1 MTSKEQPS
9 GDPILS
15 VEELRKS
22 FGGLQAVDGAT
33 FTVSEGTITGLI
45 GPNGAGKTTMFNLL
59 TGVLGPDSGTVRFRD
74 ETIEGRPP
82 EAIVTEGIGRTF
94 QTPRI
99 FMGMTVRENLAF
111 AAQGQSGE
119 SAFNAVF
126 RGGRVSQEEAQL
138 RKEVDEALSFL
149 DLEDLAEEYARGL
162 SGGQRKLLELGR
174 VLMLDPDLIL
184 LDEPVA
190 GVNPV
195 LAEDL
200 LDRLHAL
207 NKEGR
212 TLLLI
217 EHDME
222 IIMNNCDQIVVLHN
236 GQVLATGPPEEIRDN
251 EAVLE
256 AYLGGEIA

>member
-1 MTSKEQPS
+1 MTAGEEPP
-9 GDPILS
+9 GDSILS
-15 VEELRKS
+15 VEGLKKS

-59 TGVLGPDSGTVRFRD
+59 TGVLSPDDGAVRFR
-74 ETIEGRPP
+74 EQTIGGRYP
-82 EAIVTEGIGRTF
+82 ENIVSEGIGRTF

-99 FMGMTVRENLAF
+99 FRGMTVRENLAF
-111 AAQGQSGE
+111 AARAQSGE
-119 SAFNAVF
+119 SAVNAIF
-126 RGGRVSQEEAQL
+126 RGSRVSREEERL
-138 RKEVDEALSFL
+138 REEVDDILSFL
-149 DLEDLAEEYARGL
+149 DLADLAEEYARGL

-174 VLMLDPDLIL
+174 VLMLDPDLVL

-207 NKEGR
+207 NDEGR

-222 IIMNNCDQIVVLHN
+222 VVMNNCDWIVVLHN
-236 GQVLATGPPEEIRDN
+236 GQVLATGPPEEVRNN
-251 EAVLE
+251 EEVLE
-256 AYLGGEIA
+256 AYLGGEVA

>member
-1 MTSKEQPS
+1 MTPSEQPS
-9 GDPILS
+9 SEAILS
-15 VEELRKS
+15 VEELKKS
-22 FGGLQAVDGAT
+22 FGGLQAVDGAS

-59 TGVLGPDSGTVRFRD
+59 TGGLEPESGAVRFQG
-74 ETIEGRPP
+74 ENIEECRP
-82 EAIVTEGIGRTF
+82 ESIVAEGIGRTF

-99 FMGMTVRENLAF
+99 FMGMPVRENLAF
-111 AAQGQSGE
+111 AARAQSGE

-126 RGGRVSQEEAQL
+126 RGGHVSQEEEQL
-138 RKEVDEALSFL
+138 QKEVDETLSFL
-149 DLEDLAEEYARGL
+149 DLEDLAENYARGL

-222 IIMNNCDQIVVLHN
+222 IVMNNCDQIIVLHN
-236 GQVLATGPPEEIRDN
+236 GRVLATGPPEEIRNN

>member
-1 MTSKEQPS
+1 MTVEEQPP
-9 GDPILS
+9 GEAILS
-15 VEELRKS
+15 VEELKKS

-74 ETIEGRPP
+74 KAIEGRRP
-82 EAIVTEGIGRTF
+82 EGIVAEGIGRTF

-99 FMGMTVRENLAF
+99 FRGMTVRENLAF
-111 AAQGQSGE
+111 AAQAQSGE

-126 RGGRVSQEEAQL
+126 RGARVSREETQL
-138 RKEVDEALSFL
+138 REEVDEILSFL
-149 DLEDLAEEYARGL
+149 DLEDLAEDYARGL

-207 NKEGR
+207 NEEGR

-222 IIMNNCDQIVVLHN
+222 IVMNNCDRIVVLHN
-236 GQVLATGPPEEIRDN
+236 GQVLATGPPEEIRNN

-256 AYLGGEIA
+256 AYLGGEIE

>member
-1 MTSKEQPS
+1 MTHDEPP
-9 GDPILS
+9 GEAILS
-15 VEELRKS
+15 VEDLKKS

-33 FTVSEGTITGLI
+33 YTVSEGSITGLI

-59 TGVLGPDSGTVRFRD
+59 TGMLAPDSGTVHFRG
-74 ETIEGRPP
+74 ETVQGQTP
-82 EAIVTEGIGRTF
+82 EAIVAEGIGRTF

-99 FMGMTVRENLAF
+99 FRGMTVRENLAF

-119 SAFNAVF
+119 SVINAVL
-126 RGGRVSQEEAQL
+126 RSGRVSREETTL
-138 RKEVDEALSFL
+138 REEVDDILSFL
-149 DLEDLAEEYARGL
+149 DLADLAEEYARGL

-200 LDRLHAL
+200 LNRLHAL
-207 NKEGR
+207 NDEGR

-222 IIMNNCDQIVVLHN
+222 VVMDNCDWIIVLHN
-236 GQVLATGPPEEIRDN
+236 GQVLATGPPEEIREN
-251 EAVLE
+251 EEVLE
-256 AYLGGEIA
+256 AYLGGELA

>member
-1 MTSKEQPS
+1 MTASEQPP
-9 GDPILS
+9 GETILS
-15 VEELRKS
+15 VEELKKA

-45 GPNGAGKTTMFNLL
+45 GPNGAGKTTMFDLL
-59 TGVLGPDSGTVRFRD
+59 TGVIAPDSGTVRFRD
-74 ETIEGRPP
+74 ESIQGRHP
-82 EAIVTEGIGRTF
+82 EDIVAEGIGRTF

-99 FMGMTVRENLAF
+99 FRGMTVRENLAF
-111 AAQGQSGE
+111 AAQAQSGE
-119 SAFNAVF
+119 SALNAVF
-126 RGGRVSQEEAQL
+126 RDGRVSKEEAQL
-138 RKEVDEALSFL
+138 RAEVDDILSFL
-149 DLEDLAEEYARGL
+149 DLAELAEEYARGL

-207 NKEGR
+207 NDEGR

-222 IIMNNCDQIVVLHN
+222 VVMNNCDWIIVLHN
-236 GQVLATGPPEEIRDN
+236 GQVLATGPPEEIRNN

-256 AYLGGEIA
+256 AYLGGEVA

>member
-1 MTSKEQPS
+1 MTAQQHPPGEA
-9 GDPILS
+9 ILAI
-15 VEELRKS
+15 EGLKKA
-22 FGGLQAVDGAT
+22 FGGLQAVDGAS
-33 FTVSEGTITGLI
+33 FTVSEGSITGLI

-59 TGVLGPDSGTVRFRD
+59 TGVLAPDSGTVRFR
-74 ETIEGRPP
+74 EQSVEGRRP
-82 EAIVTEGIGRTF
+82 EDIVAEGIGRTF

-99 FMGMTVRENLAF
+99 FRGMTVRENLAF
-111 AAQGQSGE
+111 AAQAQSGE
-119 SAFNAVF
+119 SAINAVF
-126 RGGRVSQEEAQL
+126 RSGRVNREEAQL
-138 RKEVDEALSFL
+138 REEVDEVLSFL
-149 DLEDLAEEYARGL
+149 DLAELADEYARGL

-174 VLMLDPDLIL
+174 VLMLDPDLVL

-207 NKEGR
+207 NDEGR

-222 IIMNNCDQIVVLHN
+222 VVMNNCDWIVVLHN
-236 GQVLATGPPEEIRDN
+236 GQVLATGPPEEIRNN
-251 EAVLE
+251 EEVLE
-256 AYLGGEIA
+256 AYLGGEVA

>member
-1 MTSKEQPS
+1 MTTNEQPP
-9 GDPILS
+9 GETILS
-15 VEELRKS
+15 VEELKKS
-22 FGGLQAVDGAT
+22 FGGLQAVDGTT

-59 TGVLGPDSGTVRFRD
+59 TGVLAPDSGTVRFRG
-74 ETIEGRPP
+74 ESVEGRHP
-82 EAIVTEGIGRTF
+82 EDIVAEGIGRTF

-99 FMGMTVRENLAF
+99 FRGMTVRENLAF
-111 AAQGQSGE
+111 AARGQSGE
-119 SAFNAVF
+119 SALNAVF
-126 RGGRVSQEEAQL
+126 RGGRVSREETAV
-138 RKEVDEALSFL
+138 REEVDEVLSFL

-200 LDRLHAL
+200 IDRLHAL
-207 NKEGR
+207 NEEGQ

-222 IIMNNCDQIVVLHN
+222 VVMNNCDWIVVLHN
-236 GQVLATGPPEEIRDN
+236 GQVLATGPPEEIRND
-251 EAVLE
+251 EEVLE
-256 AYLGGEIA
+256 AYLGGEVA

>member
-1 MTSKEQPS
+1 MTTEGQPP
-9 GDPILS
+9 GETILS
-15 VEELRKS
+15 VEDLKKS
-22 FGGLQAVDGAT
+22 FGGLQAVDGAS
-33 FTVSEGTITGLI
+33 FTVSEGSITGLI
-45 GPNGAGKTTMFNLL
+45 GPNGAGKTTMFDLL
-59 TGVLGPDSGTVRFRD
+59 TGVLAPDSGTVRVH
-74 ETIEGRPP
+74 EESIEGRRP
-82 EAIVTEGIGRTF
+82 EDIVAEGIGRTF

-99 FMGMTVRENLAF
+99 FRGMTVRENLAF
-111 AAQGQSGE
+111 AAQDQSGE
-119 SAFNAVF
+119 SAVNAVL
-126 RGGRVSQEEAQL
+126 RSGRVRQEEARL
-138 RKEVDEALSFL
+138 RERVDDILSFL
-149 DLEDLAEEYARGL
+149 DLSDLAEEYARGL

-195 LAEDL
+195 LAEDI

-207 NKEGR
+207 NDEGR

-222 IIMNNCDQIVVLHN
+222 VVMNNCEWIVVLHN
-236 GQVLATGPPEEIRDN
+236 GQVLATGPPGKIRENEE
-251 EAVLE
+251 VLE